1 MFLLN
6 NDKWLAFLFIGII
19 AYTVLMIYFTE
30 DAPIIAD
37 QINNS
42 VIIGLLIILLM
53 KVKK

>member
-1 MFLLN
+1 MN
-6 NDKWLAFLFIGII
+6 NDKWFAFLMFGII
-19 AYTVLMIYFTE
+19 AYTVLMIYFFE

-37 QINNS
+37 QINCS